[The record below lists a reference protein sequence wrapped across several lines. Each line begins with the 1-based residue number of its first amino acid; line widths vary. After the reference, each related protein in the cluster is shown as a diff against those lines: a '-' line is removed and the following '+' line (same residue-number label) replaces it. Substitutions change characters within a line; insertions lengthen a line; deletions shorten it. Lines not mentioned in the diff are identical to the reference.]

1 MNTFLWFG
9 AATVFAANCTC
20 PQAADTV
27 RDYPGKPIR
36 FVVPFSPGSGSDIV
50 ARLIGPKLYES
61 WGQQVVVDNRPS
73 GGGIVAGGIVAAAAP
88 DGHTIMLTS
97 SQFAGAA
104 ALYDKLPYDPLKD
117 LTGVAQ
123 VGSTPL
129 LLVVA
134 PGLGVKSVRELIAL
148 AKQKPGNLTFGSSG
162 IASGTHYAGELFKL
176 AAGIDIV
183 HVPYKGVP
191 EVLTDVMTGRIQYA
205 AMPVLPSMP
214 LVRSGRLL
222 ALGVTSAQRVPV
234 LPETPTIAEAALP
247 GFECDGWYGV
257 FVPSRTPRAIV
268 ATLAQELSR
277 ILQLPDVKERYESQG
292 AIAKATT
299 PEAFGRMVRN
309 EIALRGKVFR
319 AAGAKPD

>member
-1 MNTFLWFG
+1 MKRIRFDWL
-9 AATVFAANCTC
+9 AAVLLLSA
-20 PQAADTV
+20 QAAPAQT
-27 RDYPGKPIR
+27 YPSRPIR
-36 FVVPFSPGSGSDIV
+36 AIVPFSPGSASDIV
-50 ARLIGPKLYES
+50 ARLIGPKLQES

-88 DGHTIMLTS
+88 DGHTIMITS

-104 ALYDKLPYDPLKD
+104 ALYDKLPYDPLQD
-117 LTGVAQ
+117 FTAVAQ
-123 VGSTPL
+123 TGSTPFL
-129 LLVVA
+129 LLVA
-134 PGLGVKSVRELIAL
+134 PGLGVKSVSELIAL
-148 AKQKPGNLTFGSSG
+148 AKQKPGYLTFGSSG

-176 AAGIDIV
+176 AAGIDVV

-222 ALGVTSAQRVPV
+222 ALGVMSAQRVSV
-234 LPETPTIAEAALP
+234 LPEAPTIAEAALP

-268 ATLAQELSR
+268 TRLAQELSR

-292 AIAKATT
+292 AIAKSTT
-299 PEAFGRMVRN
+299 PEAFGQMVRD
-309 EIALRGKVFR
+309 EIALRTKVFR
-319 AAGAKPD
+319 AARAKPD